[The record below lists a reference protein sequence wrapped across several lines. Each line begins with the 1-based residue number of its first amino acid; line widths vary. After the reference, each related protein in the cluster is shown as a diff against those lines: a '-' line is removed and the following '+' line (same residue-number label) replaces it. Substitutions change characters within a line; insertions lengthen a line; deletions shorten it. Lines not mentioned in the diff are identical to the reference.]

1 MRKSIMLLSV
11 LFAAA
16 LFANPA
22 FAEKKKT
29 QPAKPAAAPDKKK
42 QHAEV
47 LVGQL
52 KKTTEDNKAKYEL
65 TTDKGGQTYELSQGQ
80 AKAISM
86 NLDEYVDKSIAV
98 TVYLSDDKAKVTKI
112 LTMKTAAEYRKQGGK
127 L

>member
-1 MRKSIMLLSV
+1 MRKTIFLL
-11 LFAAA
+11 AA
-16 LFANPA
+16 LFAATILANPA
-22 FAEKKKT
+22 FGAEKKK
-29 QPAKPAAAPDKKK
+29 AAPAAAAKKK

-52 KKTTEDNKAKYEL
+52 KKMTEGNKSTYTL
-65 TTDKGGQTYELSQGQ
+65 TTDKGGQAYELSQGQ

-86 NLDEYVDKSIAV
+86 NLDEYVDKSVAV